1 MVEGLEATRIS
12 GTAINVDRTDTT
24 ADSWVAT
31 YTYSDGDQA
40 IVNVTLLPTGIYLL
54 RATGRRGSAVRK
66 FAIKR

>member
-12 GTAINVDRTDTT
+12 DTAINVDRTDTT

-40 IVNVTLLPTGIYLL
+40 TVNVTSLPTGIYLL